1 MDAADSIAPAKTRLL
16 DAALKVIRTKGYV
29 ATTLDDLCAEAGVT
43 KGSFFHHFKSKED
56 LALAAVEHWNSMTGG
71 LFAQAPYTQI
81 ADPRDRVLAYI
92 DFRAAILQGELPDF
106 TCLLGTMVQETFE
119 THPRIRDACEH
130 GITLHA
136 RVVAADIA
144 AAKATYAPDATWL
157 PEDLALYTQAAIQGA
172 FILAKAR
179 GSAEIAANCVAH
191 LRRYVASLLGVAHD
205 SAPAL
210 AASASTHKATKKST
224 NQKRQ

>member
-144 AAKATYAPDATWL
+144 ARRLSALHTGRDSRCVHSGEGARQRGDRRELRGA
-157 PEDLALYTQAAIQGA
+157 LAALCCVA
-172 FILAKAR
+172 AR
-179 GSAEIAANCVAH
+179 GSA
-191 LRRYVASLLGVAHD
+191 
-205 SAPAL
+205 
-210 AASASTHKATKKST
+210 
-224 NQKRQ
+224 

>member
-1 MDAADSIAPAKTRLL
+1 MTEPDVNVPAKTRLL

-56 LALAAVEHWNSMTGG
+56 LALAAVEHWNTMTGG

-92 DFRAAILQGELPDF
+92 DFRSAILQGELPDF

-144 AAKATYAPDATWL
+144 AAKAQYAPDAAWK

-191 LRRYVASLLGVAHD
+191 LRRYVASMLGVAQEVSPVLVVKP
-205 SAPAL
+205 SAKKVTKN
-210 AASASTHKATKKST
+210 STK
-224 NQKRQ
+224 QKRP